1 MLKAYEMDDEGTVYA
16 AHDSAEAVTEFEND
30 FGCMVD
36 QPDYPREL
44 TDAEL
49 DKQYDDRDGYGFKT
63 GETTCIREW
72 LDEKTVA
79 GFLCGGVY

>member
-1 MLKAYEMDDEGTVYA
+1 MLKAYEMDDEGTIYA
-16 AHDSAEAVTEFEND
+16 AEDAPEAVAEFESD
-30 FGCMVD
+30 LGCMVD

-49 DKQYDDRDGYGFKT
+49 DKQFDELDEYGFKS

-72 LDEKTVA
+72 LDKKTVA
-79 GFLCGGVY
+79 GFLCGSGN